1 MAWWGRLVG
10 GTIGTVVGGPIGGV
24 LGFVAGNFFDK
35 GLKKNLGGEFTSNER
50 RQTTFYAATFSVLG
64 HIAKLDGYVSPKEI
78 QFAENIMRHM
88 SLNQEQREVA
98 IELFRAGKADEF
110 EVLPVLKQFATE
122 CGNRRNVKKVF
133 LEIQI
138 SGAMSDDSLDDI
150 ELEALGLIANTLGFS
165 QAEFNEILQSLTSQQ
180 HATSGRTQISLAD
193 DYKLLGL
200 AQDASRDDIK
210 KAYRKKMSQYHPD
223 KLVSKGLPDEMIDI
237 ATERTKQFRAAYERI
252 QNSLK
257 SRTATH

>member
-1 MAWWGRLVG
+1 MPWWGRAVG
-10 GTIGTVVGGPIGGV
+10 GTLGAVIGGPIGAV
-24 LGFVAGNFFDK
+24 LGYVAGGFFDK
-35 GLKKNLGGEFTSNER
+35 GLKKNLSGEFTANER

-64 HIAKLDGYVSPKEI
+64 HIAKLDGFVSPQEI
-78 QFAENIMRHM
+78 QFAENVMQHM
-88 SLNQEQREVA
+88 SLNAEQRKFA
-98 IELFRAGKADEF
+98 IELFRAGKEDDF
-110 EVLPVLKQFATE
+110 EVAPVLQQFGRE

-138 SGAMSDDSLDDI
+138 SGAMSDGSLDAI
-150 ELEALGLIANTLGFS
+150 EMDALEFIANTLGFS

-180 HATSGRTQISLAD
+180 QTTSGRARISLAD

-200 AQDASRDDIK
+200 AEDASRDEIK
-210 KAYRKKMSQYHPD
+210 RAYRRKMSQYHPD

-252 QNSLK
+252 QDNLK
-257 SRTATH
+257 ARQTTH